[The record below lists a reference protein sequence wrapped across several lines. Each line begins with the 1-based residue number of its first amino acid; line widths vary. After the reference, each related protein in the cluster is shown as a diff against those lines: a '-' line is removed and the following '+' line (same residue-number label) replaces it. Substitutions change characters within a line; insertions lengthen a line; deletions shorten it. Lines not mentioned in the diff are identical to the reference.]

1 MHRDHLSLAIPMLI
15 AAALAGCGT
24 SAHRPACATS
34 AVCGSDRLCVTG
46 VCRPKNEIPTEAAA
60 RMLELLPDRWAV
72 VTSQGEAPWTGADVP
87 LGRSSL
93 GQVLMLLHF
102 DSPLREQS
110 RIVSA
115 FLVLDP
121 MDGATPGPAPV
132 PVGVSSILQPWDAHP
147 SWSRLPE
154 LSAPEST
161 VMASTWGGRPLYVD
175 VTRQVVRW
183 RERRGDDHGLALVS
197 SPHDPIGASYSLGV
211 AGGRGPRLQV
221 YLR

>member
-1 MHRDHLSLAIPMLI
+1 MLI
-15 AAALAGCGT
+15 ATALAGCAT
-24 SAHRPACATS
+24 SAQRPACATS
-34 AVCGSDRLCVTG
+34 AVCGPDRLCVTG

-60 RMLELLPDRWAV
+60 RKLELLPDRWAV
-72 VTSQGEAPWTGADVP
+72 VTSNGEHPWTGADVP

-93 GQVLMLLHF
+93 GQVLVLLHF

-110 RIVSA
+110 RVVSA

-121 MDGATPGPAPV
+121 MAGATPGPSPV
-132 PVGVSSILQPWDAHP
+132 RVGISRILQPWDAQAT
-147 SWSRLPE
+147 WSRLPE

-161 VMASTWGGRPLYVD
+161 VMASTWGGRSLYVD

-183 RERRGDDHGLALVS
+183 REQRSEDHGLALVAA
-197 SPHDPIGASYSLGV
+197 PHDPIGAAYSLGT